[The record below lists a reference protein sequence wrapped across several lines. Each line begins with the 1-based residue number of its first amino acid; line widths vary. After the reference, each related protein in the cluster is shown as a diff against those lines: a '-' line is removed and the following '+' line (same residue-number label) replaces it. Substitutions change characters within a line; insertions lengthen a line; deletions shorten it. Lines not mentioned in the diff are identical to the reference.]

1 MHQFIGIVT
10 PIVEIMEGLFYC
22 HSMANQSEKSE
33 QSPAYYGILPASVRY
48 DKNLS
53 MSAKVLFSEFSAL
66 CQEEGFCWASNEY
79 FAALYEVSKDSISRW
94 VSELADNGHIVLKFE
109 KDNKRRVYMVEAA
122 LSTLRILPRLNKAIN
137 NPKYQSA

>member
-1 MHQFIGIVT
+1 
-10 PIVEIMEGLFYC
+10 
-22 HSMANQSEKSE
+22 
-33 QSPAYYGILPASVRY
+33 
-48 DKNLS
+48 